1 MNNLDKKIALQ
12 TRPILL
18 AALVFSI
25 SIIVSM
31 PRSDAR
37 NRAALT
43 LDEQVRVAV
52 SGFKGKVSLFAK
64 NLDTGATYDFGGD
77 NRVRTASTI
86 KITVMIEAFAR
97 VAEGKAKWED
107 PVVLTESK
115 KVQGSGVLQ
124 ELSDGLRLTLRDAVN
139 LMMVVSDNTAT
150 NLVLDVLTTDAVNAR
165 MEQLGIRQTKLL
177 RKVGSGGTSRAG
189 LDPELKPFGLGVT
202 TPREMVMIVEK
213 LERGEV
219 VSKEAS
225 KEMIALMKR
234 EQSHNGIGRTLNGV
248 DMATKSGA
256 LDRLRSN
263 VGILYTKR
271 GRIAMA
277 ITCEDMPEID
287 WTDDNAAYLLM
298 SRVSLIL
305 IDGLGK

>member
-1 MNNLDKKIALQ
+1 M
-12 TRPILL
+12 T
-18 AALVFSI
+18 
-25 SIIVSM
+25 
-31 PRSDAR
+31 DA
-37 NRAALT
+37 
-43 LDEQVRVAV
+43 
-52 SGFKGKVSLFAK
+52 
-64 NLDTGATYDFGGD
+64 
-77 NRVRTASTI
+77 
-86 KITVMIEAFAR
+86 
-97 VAEGKAKWED
+97 
-107 PVVLTESK
+107 K

-165 MEQLGIRQTKLL
+165 MEQLGLKQTKLL
-177 RKVGSGGTSRAG
+177 RKVGSGGTSKAG

-234 EQSHNGIGRTLNGV
+234 EQSHDGIGRTLNGV

-263 VGILYTKR
+263 VGIIYSKR

-277 ITCEDMPEID
+277 ITCDDMAEID
-287 WTDDNAAYLLM
+287 WTDDNAAYLMM
-298 SRVSLIL
+298 SRLSLIL

>member
-1 MNNLDKKIALQ
+1 MNDLDKNRALL
-12 TRPILL
+12 TRAILL
-18 AALVFSI
+18 AVLVFSI
-25 SIIVSM
+25 SPSVFTT
-31 PRSDAR
+31 RSDAR
-37 NRAALT
+37 NSNGLT
-43 LDEQVRVAV
+43 LDEQVRAAV
-52 SGFKGKVSLFAK
+52 SEFKGKVSLFAK

-86 KITVMIEAFAR
+86 KVTVMIEAFAR
-97 VAEGKAKWED
+97 VMEGKAKWGDE
-107 PVVLTESK
+107 VILTDAK

-165 MEQLGIRQTKLL
+165 MEQLGLKQTRLL
-177 RKVGSGGTSRAG
+177 RKVGSGGTSKAG
-189 LDPELKPFGLGVT
+189 LDPALKPFGLGVT
-202 TPREMVMIVEK
+202 TPREMVTVVEK

-219 VSKEAS
+219 VSREAS

-234 EQSHNGIGRTLNGV
+234 EQSHDGIGRTLNGV

-263 VGILYTKR
+263 VGIIYSKR

-277 ITCEDMPEID
+277 ITCDDMPEID
-287 WTDDNAAYLLM
+287 WTDDNAAYLMM
-298 SRVSLIL
+298 SRLSLIL